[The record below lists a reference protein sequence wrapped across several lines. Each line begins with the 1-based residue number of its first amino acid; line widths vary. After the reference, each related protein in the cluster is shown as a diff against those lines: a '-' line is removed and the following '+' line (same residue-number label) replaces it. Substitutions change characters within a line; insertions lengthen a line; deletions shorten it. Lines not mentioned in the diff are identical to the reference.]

1 MSRCP
6 FKIDMGAVFNIQP
19 DRHNTSDKKA
29 FVPMHKEMVFD
40 IDMDVYDDVRSCC
53 SGAKVCNKCWA
64 YPMVAMKVLT
74 VLLDEDFDFQNIL
87 WVFSGRRGIHGWVCD
102 EEARTMTNEMRTAM
116 VAYCNLGTGNELAG
130 KLSLQQ
136 PLHPRLRNIF
146 IMLYPMFE
154 QIIIED
160 HNLLAQE
167 THREKFL

>member
-1 MSRCP
+1 
-6 FKIDMGAVFNIQP
+6 
-19 DRHNTSDKKA
+19 
-29 FVPMHKEMVFD
+29 MHKEMVFD